1 MPNDQ
6 EPTPPPYQPPQESRI
21 PSYYAQPGQP
31 PAPNPLDKL
40 IPTKNTNALLAYYFG
55 VFSLIPCFGLF
66 LGVAAIVLGIQ
77 GKKAIVQN
85 PDLPGK
91 THAGVGIWVG
101 GFSVLAHAAFAL
113 LIAFAMAKQ

>member
-1 MPNDQ
+1 MPDDAK
-6 EPTPPPYQPPQESRI
+6 PTPPPQQQPAPGL

-31 PAPNPLDKL
+31 PTSNPLDKL

-66 LGVAAIVLGIQ
+66 LGVAAIILGVR
-77 GKKAIVQN
+77 GKRAINLN

-91 THAGVGIWVG
+91 THAAVGIWVG
-101 GFSVLAHAAFAL
+101 GFSVLAHAVL
-113 LIAFAMAKQ
+113 TVVIAFAMAKQ